1 MKAIRLVEFSSVT
14 NMKRGREREEMEI
27 ERINDNTVK
36 FYISYGDIEERGFDR
51 EEIWKNKERGEELFW
66 EMMDEVNEEEEFTVE
81 GPLWIQVQAMEKGLE
96 MIVTRATLSEDG
108 SKIEV
113 PLDGDKQ
120 IDVPVHEKIESL
132 LDKQFGTQDE
142 EDVDE
147 DSEFEDDEEILQ
159 FLLSFQDIEDVLS
172 LSQQV
177 TVKGSE
183 VENNLYVMDNI
194 YYLDITFQETM
205 PAKVQDDIL
214 SQLLEY
220 GEEAYATIH
229 RVQEY
234 GKLIIAGDAL
244 TELKGHFSK

>member
-1 MKAIRLVEFSSVT
+1 
-14 NMKRGREREEMEI
+14 MEI

-51 EEIWKNKERGEELFW
+51 EEIWQNRERGEELFW

-81 GPLWIQVQAMEKGLE
+81 GPLWIQVQALEKGLE
-96 MIVTRATLSEDG
+96 MTVTRATLSEDG

-132 LDKQFGTQDE
+132 LDKQFGNQDDDDDLDHEESDLEDE
-142 EDVDE
+142 EE
-147 DSEFEDDEEILQ
+147 MLQ
-159 FLLSFQDIEDVLS
+159 FLLSFQDFEDVLS
-172 LSQQV
+172 LSEQV
-177 TVKGSE
+177 SVKSEE

-205 PAKVQDDIL
+205 PAKLQDDIL
-214 SQLLEY
+214 SQMLEY
-220 GEEAYATIH
+220 GVETSVTIH
-229 RVQEY
+229 LVQEY
-234 GKLIIAGDAL
+234 GKLLIAGDAL
-244 TELKGHFSK
+244 SELKGHFSK